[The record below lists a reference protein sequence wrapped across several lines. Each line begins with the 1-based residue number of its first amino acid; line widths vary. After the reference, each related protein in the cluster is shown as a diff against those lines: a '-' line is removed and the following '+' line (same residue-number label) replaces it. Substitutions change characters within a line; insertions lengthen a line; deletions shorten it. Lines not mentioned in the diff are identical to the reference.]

1 MHGEHVKQSVQQH
14 NLTNQSPLAPALGD
28 LRLHEHS
35 LEHFSH
41 TESHISKSKRV
52 QTPKER
58 ASNRS
63 LAAGKISENA
73 WCSQLEL

>member
-1 MHGEHVKQSVQQH
+1 MKQSIQQH

-41 TESHISKSKRV
+41 TESHISKSKFV
-52 QTPKER
+52 QTPKGKEVAVTEGSPEDHRTAGVGSTQDLSR
-58 ASNRS
+58 AP
-63 LAAGKISENA
+63 
-73 WCSQLEL
+73 